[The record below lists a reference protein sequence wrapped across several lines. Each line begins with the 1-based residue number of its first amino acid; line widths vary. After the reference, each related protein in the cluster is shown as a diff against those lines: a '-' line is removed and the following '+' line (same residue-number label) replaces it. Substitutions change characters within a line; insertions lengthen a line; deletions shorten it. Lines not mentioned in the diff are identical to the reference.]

1 MNPSNVSTTK
11 KYWGQG
17 KYSNVCLH
25 LDKRVGALLKQT
37 AIGMK
42 KSAGSLA
49 SEAITYYLANLH
61 KQAKAEEKAFLAK
74 ETALLQT
81 LWEERARK
89 KTPCTR
95 KEWHKKYPH
104 KPYPINVSK

>member
-61 KQAKAEEKAFLAK
+61 KQAKTEEKAFLADLAVK

-81 LWEERARK
+81 LWKER
-89 KTPCTR
+89 TR